1 MRTLIFSLTV
11 LFMVT
16 SMAPAQSQR
25 EIQSIVSNAPEEIV
39 SLSGSLP
46 FNQSM
51 QMLSK
56 LSKQYMNKI
65 IVLSEEITEPLGF
78 DIVSMNW
85 YRALLLILK
94 YKNFEFVE
102 TPEYFKIL
110 PKKQVQLTIP
120 DEIKG
125 VDMSTREVSISAV
138 FFELDIQKSK
148 DIGMNWKWLL
158 SSKDNKLNIGS
169 ELGKVDATLFDPTAT
184 GTTTGTTQQEKTFN
198 LGVSS
203 ESQNVLGFFGRATAM
218 FNFFEQNQLG
228 EIIASPQISVRDRM
242 KGEIQVGADFST
254 REKDFAGNTVE
265 RFYNT
270 GTIIRVTPYVFE
282 ENGRNYILIDLVAE
296 RSSAIPGQITT
307 EIKKTKASTNVILI
321 DGEETIIGGLYIT
334 EDKVERNGIPIL
346 KDLPWWVFGIRYL
359 TGSDSRLSTKKELI
373 ILLKAK
379 LNPTLEER
387 FAEKK
392 QEKSLIQE
400 RREQNN
406 REIKIHQMTPIDE
419 K

>member
-1 MRTLIFSLTV
+1 MRTFLYLFIV
-11 LFMVT
+11 LFLTT
-16 SMAPAQSQR
+16 SLAPAQSQR
-25 EIQSIVSNAPEEIV
+25 EIRTIVSNAPEEIV

-46 FNQSM
+46 FNQAM

-65 IVLSEEITEPLGF
+65 IVLSDEIIEPIGI

-94 YKNFEFVE
+94 YKGLEFAE

-110 PKKQVQLTIP
+110 PKKVGLLTMP
-120 DEIKG
+120 EEMKG

-138 FFELDIQKSK
+138 FFELDVQKSK
-148 DIGMNWKWLL
+148 DVGMNWKWLL
-158 SSKDNKLNIGS
+158 SSKNNKFNFGG
-169 ELGKVDATLFDPTAT
+169 ELGKVDPTLLEPTSGTAT
-184 GTTTGTTQQEKTFN
+184 TTAQQEKTFN

-203 ESQNVLGFFGRATAM
+203 ESNDVLGMFGKATAM
-218 FNFFEQNQLG
+218 FNFFEQNQMG

-282 ENGRNYILIDLVAE
+282 EDGKNYILIDLVAE

-307 EIKKTKASTNVILI
+307 EIKKTRASTNVILI
-321 DGEETIIGGLYIT
+321 DDEETIIGGLYIT

-359 TGSDSRLSTKKELI
+359 TGFDSKSSAKKELI

-392 QEKSLIQE
+392 QDKNLIQE
-400 RREQNN
+400 RRDQNN
-406 REIKIHQMTPIDE
+406 KEFKIHQMTPIDE

>member
-1 MRTLIFSLTV
+1 
-11 LFMVT
+11 
-16 SMAPAQSQR
+16 MAPAQGQR
-25 EIQSIVSNAPEEIV
+25 DILSMVSNAPEEIV

-46 FNQSM
+46 FNQAM

-65 IVLSEEITEPLGF
+65 IVLSEEITEPIGI

-85 YRALLLILK
+85 YRALLLVLK
-94 YKNFEFVE
+94 YKNLEFTE
-102 TPEYFKIL
+102 TAEYFKIL
-110 PKKQVQLTIP
+110 PKKPIQPVIP

-138 FFELDIQKSK
+138 FFELDVQKSR
-148 DIGMNWKWLL
+148 DVGINWKWLL
-158 SSKDNKLNIGS
+158 SSKDDKLNIGG
-169 ELGKVDATLFDPTAT
+169 EMGKVDAALFDPAIT
-184 GTTTGTTQQEKTFN
+184 GTTTGAAQQEKTFN
-198 LGVSS
+198 LGVSA
-203 ESQNVLGFFGRATAM
+203 ESNNVFGFFGKALAM
-218 FNFFEQNQLG
+218 FNIFEQNQWG

-254 REKDFAGNTVE
+254 REKDFAGNTIE
-265 RFYNT
+265 RFYST

-282 ENGRNYILIDLVAE
+282 ENGKNYILIDLNAE
-296 RSSAIPGQITT
+296 RSTAVPGQIST
-307 EIKKTKASTNVILI
+307 EIKKTKASTNVLLI

-334 EDKVERNGIPIL
+334 EEKIERNGIPFL
-346 KDLPWWVFGIRYL
+346 KDLPWWVLGIRYL
-359 TGSDSRLSTKKELI
+359 TGSDSRLTTKKELI

-387 FAEKK
+387 FAQKK
-392 QEKSLIQE
+392 QERNLIQE
-400 RREQNN
+400 RLEQNN
-406 REIKIHQMTPIDE
+406 REIKIHQMKPTDE